1 MGGGLSTRRAI
12 AAGSFAATRT
22 TRATPARAGVA
33 APPATG
39 VDADP
44 TDDDG
49 SGWDASGGDFV
60 QSLARGLAA
69 IRAFDAAHPAQTL
82 SDVARR
88 AGLSRATA
96 RRVLHTLVGLGY
108 ADSDGR
114 LFRLRPKVLELGFA
128 YLHGTGLWGAAQPPM
143 VELVERIHESCSA
156 AVLDGD
162 EIVYVARVPTRTRI
176 MSITL
181 GLGSRLPAHLT
192 SMGRVLLAALPP
204 AELDARLA
212 AIARGRPAAGRAP
225 ADADALRRAIAKVR
239 AQGFAILDQ
248 ELEPGLRSVAV
259 PVPGPGGAVVAALNV
274 GTHASRVT
282 LEDLKARILPAL
294 RETAESVS
302 RAMGAVPG

>member
-1 MGGGLSTRRAI
+1 MSERERRLDPKGAGKSTRRSAD
-12 AAGSFAATRT
+12 
-22 TRATPARAGVA
+22 TPD
-33 APPATG
+33 AP
-39 VDADP
+39 D
-44 TDDDG
+44 
-49 SGWDASGGDFV
+49 GDFV

-69 IRAFDAAHPAQTL
+69 IRTFDAEHAAQTL
-82 SDVARR
+82 SEVARR
-88 AGLSRATA
+88 AGLSRAAA
-96 RRVLHTLVGLGY
+96 RRVLHTLVELGY
-108 ADSDGR
+108 ADGDGR

-204 AELDARLA
+204 AELEARLA
-212 AIARGRPAAGRAP
+212 ALGTPEPRTGRTLVEPG
-225 ADADALRRAIAKVR
+225 ALRRAIAKVR
-239 AQGFAILDQ
+239 VQGYAILDQ

-259 PVPGPGGAVVAALNV
+259 PVHGPGGAVLAALNV

-282 LEDLKARILPAL
+282 LEDLKGRILPAL
-294 RETAESVS
+294 RETAEAVS
-302 RAMGAVPG
+302 RAAGGTAG

>member
-12 AAGSFAATRT
+12 AAAPFAATRT

-49 SGWDASGGDFV
+49 SGWDAPGGDFV
-60 QSLARGLAA
+60 QSRARGLAA

-212 AIARGRPAAGRAP
+212 AAARAP
-225 ADADALRRAIAKVR
+225 ARRGRARARPRGRGTPRRRAPSPPTPTRCAARSRRSERRVSRSSTRSSNPGCARSRCRCTDRAVR
-239 AQGFAILDQ
+239 WS
-248 ELEPGLRSVAV
+248 PRSTSAR
-259 PVPGPGGAVVAALNV
+259 
-274 GTHASRVT
+274 TRRASR
-282 LEDLKARILPAL
+282 
-294 RETAESVS
+294 S
-302 RAMGAVPG
+302 RT